1 MRFLSPGFLFA
12 LLTIAIPVII
22 HLFNFRKFKKV
33 YFSNVRFL
41 KNVQIQTSSRQHL
54 KHRLILAS
62 RILGICF
69 LVFAFSRPFIPA
81 AQQQNLFQEEVLS
94 IYIDNSYSMEALN
107 KEGTLLDEAKRRA
120 KEISSA
126 YSLNDKFQLISNDF
140 DGKDQRLLSLEEFQT
155 AVNELNI
162 SSSSRNL
169 DQIISRQKD
178 VFLKEPNSG
187 KTIYLISDFQEN
199 ILPERSI
206 SADSTIKTRLIRL
219 SSNTQPNI
227 SMDSV
232 WFGSRMHKPGES
244 EKLIIRLRN
253 NSDEE
258 ALSVPI
264 KLTIN
269 KIQKSISSLT
279 IKARSI
285 GIDTLTFSG
294 LLPGWQDAELEITDF
309 PVVFDNKFYF
319 SFHVQQSIPVLVI
332 NGRPEN
338 EYLNSVYRSD
348 SFFKLSNIGAGN
360 INYSALSN
368 YPLIILNE
376 LNTISDGLIQQL
388 NNYILLGGSLMVF
401 PNLSEST
408 SDLANLLSVLNAD
421 LPLEVLTAD
430 NKVSKIN
437 LDHPI
442 FQGVFDNIPK
452 QIDLPVT
459 KKYVRYSS
467 RNNKNREN
475 ILEMPGNI
483 PFLSEYKIGSGK
495 LYLSA
500 IPLSAETSNFVRHS
514 IFVPIMYQ
522 TALLSRSNQ
531 NLFYKLNKDQLI
543 ELPKISLGSNQI
555 LKLTKDAFE
564 TIPDLRQNDNVSLLY
579 IADQIKQAGNYE
591 LLKNDSLLTVLSF
604 NEQDSESDLSYANDE
619 KIRESFPD
627 QAIELMNPKSGSLTN
642 EVKAINQG
650 TSLWKFCLILAL
662 IFFAAEILI
671 IRSSKKIT
679 IKPINY

>member
-69 LVFAFSRPFIPA
+69 LVLAFSRPFIPA

-219 SSNTQPNI
+219 SSNAQPNI

-319 SFHVQQSIPVLVI
+319 SFHVQQSIPILVI

-348 SFFKLSNIGAGN
+348 SFFELSNIGAGN

-388 NNYILLGGSLMVF
+388 NNYIRLGGSLMVF

-483 PFLSEYKIGSGK
+483 PFLSDYKIGSGK

-543 ELPKISLGSNQI
+543 ELSKISLGSNQI

-604 NEQDSESDLSYANDE
+604 NEQGSESDLSYANDE

-627 QAIELMNPKSGSLTN
+627 QAIELMNPKSDSLTN

>member
-62 RILGICF
+62 RILGISF
-69 LVFAFSRPFIPA
+69 LVLAFSRPFIPTA
-81 AQQQNLFQEEVLS
+81 EQQNLFQEEVLS

-120 KEISSA
+120 KEIASA
-126 YSLNDKFQLISNDF
+126 YGLNDKFQLISNDF
-140 DGKDQRLLSLEEFQT
+140 DGKDQRLLSLEEFLT

-187 KTIYLISDFQEN
+187 KTIYLISDFQKN
-199 ILPERSI
+199 ILPEQSI

-219 SSNTQPNI
+219 SSNAQPNI
-227 SMDSV
+227 SIDSV
-232 WFGSRMHKPGES
+232 WFSSRMHKPGES

-258 ALSVPI
+258 ALSVPV

-269 KIQKSISSLT
+269 KIQKSISSLK

-285 GIDTLTFSG
+285 GIDTITFSG
-294 LLPGWQDAELEITDF
+294 LLPGWQGAELEITDF
-309 PVVFDNKFYF
+309 PVVFDNKFFF
-319 SFHVQQSIPVLVI
+319 SFHVQQSIPILVI
-332 NGRPEN
+332 NGSPLN

-348 SFFKLSNIGAGN
+348 SFFKLSNTGAGN
-360 INYSALSN
+360 INYSALTN
-368 YPLIILNE
+368 YPFIILNE

-388 NNYILLGGSLMVF
+388 NNYIRLGGSLMVF

-467 RNNKNREN
+467 GDKKNREN

-483 PFLSEYKIGSGK
+483 SFLSEYKIGSGK

-531 NLFYKLNKDQLI
+531 NLFYKLNKEQLI

-555 LKLTKDAFE
+555 LKLAKDAFE
-564 TIPDLRQNDNVSLLY
+564 TIPDLRQNDNLSLLY
-579 IADQIKQAGNYE
+579 IADQIKQAGNYQ
-591 LLKNDSLLTVLSF
+591 LLKNDSLLTILSF
-604 NEQDSESDLSYANDE
+604 NELGSESDLSYANDE
-619 KIRESFPD
+619 KIRESFHD
-627 QAIELMNPKSGSLTN
+627 QAIELINPKSGSITS

-671 IRSSKKIT
+671 IRSYKKIT
-679 IKPINY
+679 TKPISY

>member
-1 MRFLSPGFLFA
+1 
-12 LLTIAIPVII
+12 
-22 HLFNFRKFKKV
+22 
-33 YFSNVRFL
+33 
-41 KNVQIQTSSRQHL
+41 
-54 KHRLILAS
+54 
-62 RILGICF
+62 
-69 LVFAFSRPFIPA
+69 
-81 AQQQNLFQEEVLS
+81 
-94 IYIDNSYSMEALN
+94 
-107 KEGTLLDEAKRRA
+107 
-120 KEISSA
+120 
-126 YSLNDKFQLISNDF
+126 
-140 DGKDQRLLSLEEFQT
+140 
-155 AVNELNI
+155 
-162 SSSSRNL
+162 
-169 DQIISRQKD
+169 
-178 VFLKEPNSG
+178 
-187 KTIYLISDFQEN
+187 
-199 ILPERSI
+199 
-206 SADSTIKTRLIRL
+206 
-219 SSNTQPNI
+219 
-227 SMDSV
+227 
-232 WFGSRMHKPGES
+232 
-244 EKLIIRLRN
+244 
-253 NSDEE
+253 
-258 ALSVPI
+258 
-264 KLTIN
+264 
-269 KIQKSISSLT
+269 
-279 IKARSI
+279 
-285 GIDTLTFSG
+285 
-294 LLPGWQDAELEITDF
+294 LPGWQDAELEITDF